1 MIVQLIKKQL
11 LLLLRNRIQLLMLLV
26 LPIILI
32 VILSTALSGFM
43 QGDNPQLTIKIAWL
57 EQQDETSQVDTFLE
71 NMNELGVSSDV
82 FPDKD
87 ALHMTTILREDVF
100 LSEELSSMIELH
112 QIDESEKEKII
123 EDANYAAVIEVPE
136 DFTLDLLQA
145 MALEDNSVPKLELY
159 VNQEQQIG
167 TEVVESIIHN
177 FNEMIVM
184 NQFMEE
190 SDLPITVEELN
201 NHDVPGELKHM
212 EQRIPISSQAYYT
225 IGMAVMNALYVAS
238 TLGFFAYREKEIHV
252 FDRLIVADMSRWK
265 FFLSVLI
272 SGAIVSFMQLLFIF
286 GFSWLVFKIAW
297 PSMMVFLTITLSL
310 ALAVG
315 GTTVL
320 LTAISYRINTEEIIG
335 FFSGII
341 VSIFAFLGG
350 SFFPI
355 GELSPLIQQIGNL
368 TPNGASLSAY
378 IQVLQ
383 GAPFK
388 EIASYIV
395 VLLCF
400 TVVSILLAVISYP
413 KRGSKI

>member
-1 MIVQLIKKQL
+1 MILQLIKKQL
-11 LLLLRNRIQLLMLLV
+11 LLLLRNPIQLLMLLV

-43 QGDNPQLTIKIAWL
+43 QGDNPQLTLKIAWL
-57 EQQDETSQVDTFLE
+57 EQQDETSQVDEFLE
-71 NMNELGVSSDV
+71 NMNELDVSSDA

-87 ALHMTTILREDVF
+87 ELHMTTTLREDVF
-100 LSEELSSMIELH
+100 LSEELSSMIELQ
-112 QIDESEKEKII
+112 QIDESEKEKIM
-123 EDANYAAVIEVPE
+123 EDADYTAIIEVPE
-136 DFTLDLLQA
+136 DFTLELLQA
-145 MALEDNSVPKLELY
+145 IAFENNSVPQLELY
-159 VNQEQQIG
+159 VNQEHQIG
-167 TEVVESIIHN
+167 AEVVESIIHN
-177 FNEMIVM
+177 FNEILVM

-190 SDLPITVEELN
+190 SELPITFEELYN
-201 NHDVPGELKHM
+201 NEVTGEIKHI
-212 EQRIPISSQAYYT
+212 EQRTPISSQAYYT

-265 FFLSVLI
+265 FFFSVLI
-272 SGAIVSFMQLLFIF
+272 SGAIVSFLQLLFIF
-286 GFSWLVFKIAW
+286 TFSWLVFKITW
-297 PSMMVFLTITLSL
+297 PSIMSFLTISLFL

-320 LTAISYRINTEEIIG
+320 LTAISYRINSEEIIG

-350 SFFPI
+350 SFFPV

-378 IQVLQ
+378 IQLLQ
-383 GAPFK
+383 GASLR
-388 EIASYIV
+388 EIASYIL
-395 VLLCF
+395 VLICF
-400 TVVSILLAVISYP
+400 TFLSILLAVISYP
-413 KRGSKI
+413 KRGSK

>member
-1 MIVQLIKKQL
+1 MIFQLIKKQL
-11 LLLLRNRIQLLMLLV
+11 LLLLRNPIQLLMLLV

-57 EQQDETSQVDTFLE
+57 EQQDETSQVDEFLE
-71 NMNELGVSSDV
+71 NMNELGVPSEV

-87 ALHMTTILREDVF
+87 ALHMITTLREDVF

-112 QIDESEKEKII
+112 QIDESEKESIL
-123 EDANYAAVIEVPE
+123 EEAAYSAIIEVPE
-136 DFTLDLLQA
+136 DFTLELLEA
-145 MALEDNSVPKLELY
+145 IALEENVVPQLELY

-167 TEVVESIIHN
+167 AEVVESIIHN
-177 FNEMIVM
+177 FNEGLVM

-190 SDLPITVEELN
+190 SGLPISYEELYN
-201 NHDVPGELKHM
+201 NEVTGEIQHI
-212 EQRIPISSQAYYT
+212 EQRTPISSQMYYT

-238 TLGFFAYREKEIHV
+238 TLGFFVYREKEIHV

-265 FFLSVLI
+265 FFFSVLI
-272 SGAIVSFMQLLFIF
+272 SAAVVSFIQLLFIF
-286 GFSWLVFKIAW
+286 GFSWLVFKITW
-297 PSMMVFLTITLSL
+297 PSMISFFTITFSL

-355 GELSPLIQQIGNL
+355 GELSPLIQQIGNM

-383 GAPFK
+383 GAPLK
-388 EIASYIV
+388 EIAPYLIV
-395 VLLCF
+395 LICF
-400 TVVSILLAVISYP
+400 TFLSILLAVVSYP
-413 KRGSKI
+413 KRGSK

>member
-1 MIVQLIKKQL
+1 MIIQLIKKQL
-11 LLLLRNRIQLLMLLV
+11 LLLLRNPIQLLMLLM

-43 QGDNPQLTIKIAWL
+43 QEDNPQLTLKIAWL
-57 EQQDETSQVDTFLE
+57 EEQDETSQVDEFLE

-87 ALHMTTILREDVF
+87 ALHMTTTLREDVF
-100 LSEELSSMIELH
+100 LSEELSSMIELQ
-112 QIDESEKEKII
+112 QIDESEKESIM
-123 EDANYAAVIEVPE
+123 EDADYSAIIEVPE
-136 DFTLDLLQA
+136 DFTLKLLEA
-145 MALEDNSVPKLELY
+145 IAFEENSVPQLELY
-159 VNQEQQIG
+159 VNQEHQIG

-177 FNEMIVM
+177 FNEVLVM
-184 NQFMEE
+184 NQFMEVSE
-190 SDLPITVEELN
+190 LPITFEELYN
-201 NHDVPGELKHM
+201 NEVTGEIKHI
-212 EQRIPISSQAYYT
+212 EQRTPISSQAYYT

-265 FFLSVLI
+265 FFFSVLI
-272 SGAIVSFMQLLFIF
+272 SGAIVSFLQLLFIF
-286 GFSWLVFKIAW
+286 TFSWLVFKITW
-297 PSMMVFLTITLSL
+297 PSMISFFTITLFL

-320 LTAISYRINTEEIIG
+320 LTAISYRINSEEIIG

-350 SFFPI
+350 SFFPV

-383 GAPFK
+383 GASFK
-388 EIASYIV
+388 EIASYIL
-395 VLLCF
+395 VLICF
-400 TVVSILLAVISYP
+400 TFLSILLAVISYP
-413 KRGSKI
+413 KRGSK

>member
-1 MIVQLIKKQL
+1 MILQLIKKQL
-11 LLLLRNRIQLLMLLV
+11 LLLLRNPIQLLMLLV

-43 QGDNPQLTIKIAWL
+43 QGDNPQLTLKIAWL
-57 EQQDETSQVDTFLE
+57 EQQDETSQVDEFLE
-71 NMNELGVSSDV
+71 NMNELDVSSDA

-87 ALHMTTILREDVF
+87 ALHMTTTLREDVF
-100 LSEELSSMIELH
+100 LSEELSSMIELQ
-112 QIDESEKEKII
+112 QIDESEKEKIM
-123 EDANYAAVIEVPE
+123 EDADYTAIIEVPE
-136 DFTLDLLQA
+136 DFTLELLQA
-145 MALEDNSVPKLELY
+145 IAFENNSVPQLELF
-159 VNQEQQIG
+159 VNQEHQIG
-167 TEVVESIIHN
+167 AEVVESIIHN
-177 FNEMIVM
+177 FNEILVM

-190 SDLPITVEELN
+190 SELPITFEELYN
-201 NHDVPGELKHM
+201 NEVTGEIKHI
-212 EQRIPISSQAYYT
+212 EQRTPISSQAYYT

-265 FFLSVLI
+265 FFFSVLI
-272 SGAIVSFMQLLFIF
+272 SGAIVSFLQLLFIF
-286 GFSWLVFKIAW
+286 TFSWLVFKITW
-297 PSMMVFLTITLSL
+297 PSIMSFLTISLFL

-320 LTAISYRINTEEIIG
+320 LTAISYRINSEEIIG

-350 SFFPI
+350 SFFPV

-378 IQVLQ
+378 IQLLQ
-383 GAPFK
+383 GASLR
-388 EIASYIV
+388 EIASYIL
-395 VLLCF
+395 VLICF
-400 TVVSILLAVISYP
+400 TFLSILLAVVSYP
-413 KRGSKI
+413 KRGSK

>member
-1 MIVQLIKKQL
+1 MILQLIKKQL
-11 LLLLRNRIQLLMLLV
+11 LLLLRNPIQLLMLLV

-43 QGDNPQLTIKIAWL
+43 QGDNPQLTLKIAWL
-57 EQQDETSQVDTFLE
+57 EQQDETSQVDEFLE
-71 NMNELGVSSDV
+71 NMNELDVSSDA

-87 ALHMTTILREDVF
+87 ALHMTTTLREDVF
-100 LSEELSSMIELH
+100 LSEELSSMIELQ
-112 QIDESEKEKII
+112 QIDESEKEKIM
-123 EDANYAAVIEVPE
+123 EDAEYTAIIEVPE
-136 DFTLDLLQA
+136 DFTLELLQA
-145 MALEDNSVPKLELY
+145 IAFENNSVPQLELF
-159 VNQEQQIG
+159 VNQEHQIG
-167 TEVVESIIHN
+167 AEVVESIIHN
-177 FNEMIVM
+177 FNEILVM

-190 SDLPITVEELN
+190 SELPITFEELYN
-201 NHDVPGELKHM
+201 NEVTGEIKHI
-212 EQRIPISSQAYYT
+212 EQRTPISSQAYYT

-265 FFLSVLI
+265 FFFSVLI
-272 SGAIVSFMQLLFIF
+272 SGAIVSFLQLLFIF
-286 GFSWLVFKIAW
+286 TFSWLVFKITW
-297 PSMMVFLTITLSL
+297 PSIMSFLTISLFL

-320 LTAISYRINTEEIIG
+320 LTAISYRINSEEIIG

-350 SFFPI
+350 SFFPV

-378 IQVLQ
+378 IQLLQ
-383 GAPFK
+383 GASLR
-388 EIASYIV
+388 EIASYIL
-395 VLLCF
+395 VLICF
-400 TVVSILLAVISYP
+400 TFLSILLAVISYP
-413 KRGSKI
+413 KRGSK

>member
-1 MIVQLIKKQL
+1 MILQLIKKQL
-11 LLLLRNRIQLLMLLV
+11 LLLLRNPIQLLMLLV

-43 QGDNPQLTIKIAWL
+43 QGDNPQLTLKIAWL
-57 EQQDETSQVDTFLE
+57 EQQDETSQVDEFLE
-71 NMNELGVSSDV
+71 NMNELDVSSDA

-87 ALHMTTILREDVF
+87 ALHMTTTLREDVF
-100 LSEELSSMIELH
+100 LSEELSSMIELQ
-112 QIDESEKEKII
+112 QIDESEKEKIM
-123 EDANYAAVIEVPE
+123 EDADYTAIIEVPE
-136 DFTLDLLQA
+136 DFTLELLQA
-145 MALEDNSVPKLELY
+145 IAFENNSVPQLELF
-159 VNQEQQIG
+159 VNQEHQIG
-167 TEVVESIIHN
+167 AEVVESIIHN
-177 FNEMIVM
+177 FNEILVM

-190 SDLPITVEELN
+190 SELPITFEELYN
-201 NHDVPGELKHM
+201 NEVTGEIKHI
-212 EQRIPISSQAYYT
+212 EQRTPISSQAYYT

-265 FFLSVLI
+265 FFFSVLI
-272 SGAIVSFMQLLFIF
+272 SGAIVSFLQLLFIF
-286 GFSWLVFKIAW
+286 TFSWLVFKITW
-297 PSMMVFLTITLSL
+297 PSIMSFLTISLFL

-320 LTAISYRINTEEIIG
+320 LTAISYRINSEEIIG

-350 SFFPI
+350 SFFPV

-378 IQVLQ
+378 IQLLQ
-383 GAPFK
+383 GASLR
-388 EIASYIV
+388 EIASYIL
-395 VLLCF
+395 VLICF
-400 TVVSILLAVISYP
+400 TFLSILLAVISYP
-413 KRGSKI
+413 KRGSK